1 MIAIVCDYLINHPQ
15 DIFLSIGAL
24 IISYIIYFYI
34 SYFTRSDPLPGPLP
48 LPIVGNLLAYPGDAG
63 KWAQELHKK
72 YGDIYEVY
80 LGTARTVWL
89 NRSDLVDKVMSSS
102 HTNHFHH
109 RTGENDGLDELD
121 ITSKG
126 VFFNNIGKDLN
137 YHRKIYEKT
146 IMTPQFGKNILP
158 VTQSL
163 FKQLESFWKDYKC
176 FEENR
181 EIDFSLW
188 MQQFGFE
195 CTLKLVTHFHAPALI
210 NYYNS
215 LNPKQKVT
223 KIPED
228 SLSSIDT
235 ERFINCLKS
244 NFDSWCFFLLIPKY
258 LRRTLEI
265 RTNNYLLREKDWL
278 YSNVLNII
286 KLRKS
291 QIENSSIDELRAN
304 QDLLTQFITM
314 NTEKDISKGITDDF
328 HSEPM
333 SDGNIRQNLIETL
346 SGGTVTVSSSLSFI
360 IYFVA
365 HHPEVLQ
372 KIHQELANVLGTNT
386 DSEITFE
393 DVNKLKYCDAV
404 INEVGRLWPILPVNL
419 RISSKPDT
427 IDNHKFPTNQQFFI
441 NQQDIQLNPKD
452 WNNPEEFNPSRFL
465 SSNGTSKNALLIFG
479 GGLRTCP
486 GKNFAIIQM
495 KILMALIYRKYDIE
509 LVDSTASI
517 KYKYSLIRQ
526 CSEMMIKIKQRRN
539 I

>member
-1 MIAIVCDYLINHPQ
+1 MIATILDFLVNNLQ

-34 SYFTRSDPLPGPLP
+34 SYFTRSNPLPGPLP

-89 NRSDLVDKVMSSS
+89 NRSDLVEKIMSSS
-102 HTNHFHH
+102 HTNHFHY

-121 ITSKG
+121 ITGKG

-137 YHRKIYEKT
+137 YHRKIYDKT

-163 FKQLESFWKDYKC
+163 FKQLESLWKDYKC

-181 EIDFSLW
+181 EIDFSSW

-195 CTLKLVTHFHAPALI
+195 STLKLVTHFHAPALI

-235 ERFINCLKS
+235 ERFINCIKS

-265 RTNNYLLREKDWL
+265 RTNNYLLREIDWL

-291 QIENSSIDELRAN
+291 QIENSSIDEL
-304 QDLLTQFITM
+304 
-314 NTEKDISKGITDDF
+314 
-328 HSEPM
+328 P
-333 SDGNIRQNLIETL
+333 
-346 SGGTVTVSSSLSFI
+346 
-360 IYFVA
+360 
-365 HHPEVLQ
+365 HHPKVLQ
-372 KIHQELANVLGTNT
+372 QIHQELENVLGTNT

-393 DVNKLKYCDAV
+393 DLNKLKYCEAV

-427 IDNHKFPTNQQFFI
+427 IDNHKFPANQQFFI

-452 WNNPEEFNPSRFL
+452 WDNPEVFNPSRFL
-465 SSNGTSKNALLIFG
+465 SSDDTSKRNKNALLIFG
-479 GGLRTCP
+479 GGLRTC
-486 GKNFAIIQM
+486 KHFALIQM
-495 KILMALIYRKYDIE
+495 KTLMALIYRKYDIE
-509 LVDSTASI
+509 LVDPTASI
-517 KYKYSLIRQ
+517 KYRYCLIRQ
-526 CSEMMIKIKQRRN
+526 CTEMKIKIKQRRN